1 MSKLIIENRTKGLSD
16 YQCLAYVQEVIAQG
30 RISNNDKQYCYLTA
44 FKKVSGEIMV
54 STDLNKKS
62 DRFII
67 CDDNKLNN
75 K

>member
-1 MSKLIIENRTKGLSD
+1 MGKLIIENRTLALSD
-16 YQCLAYVQEVIAQG
+16 YQCLAYVEKVIAEG

-44 FKKVSGEIMV
+44 FNKVSGKIMV

-67 CDDNKLNN
+67 YDAD
-75 K
+75 

>member
-44 FKKVSGEIMV
+44 FKKVGGKIMV
-54 STDLNKKS
+54 STDLNKNS
-62 DRFII
+62 DRFVIY
-67 CDDNKLNN
+67 DDH
-75 K
+75 

>member
-44 FKKVSGEIMV
+44 FKKVGDKIMV
-54 STDLNKKS
+54 STDLNKNS
-62 DRFII
+62 DRFVIY
-67 CDDNKLNN
+67 DYH
-75 K
+75 